1 MRQRDGV
8 DGGHAWSAAPRW
20 SDVPNA
26 TRCPDIAGSGYSAY
40 LNETTYLMR
49 LKTQEPPRDQNGPTR
64 PTSLR
69 II

>member
-40 LNETTYLMR
+40 LNETT
-49 LKTQEPPRDQNGPTR
+49 
-64 PTSLR
+64 
-69 II
+69 